1 MKRKRKTMK
10 KRVNGNIYYINME
23 TETEYKNYIPVVIL
37 KEKTENNDF
46 ILVTQIFKRKK
57 KRK

>member
-1 MKRKRKTMK
+1 MK